1 MSLIL
6 VCSYSS
12 PPKATKGL
20 LLPLLATKLPDLAP
34 PPADFERTEYLLPKD
49 WHDFACEAPQLLS
62 PQLHPTNHGDDRTT
76 DAGRARDLG
85 LSQKTCG
92 DRFQVR
98 AQHDLRDP
106 RTARRNQDRKLG
118 DAARTSR
125 ASPSWPA

>member
-20 LLPLLATKLPDLAP
+20 LLPLLAAKLPDLAP

-62 PQLHPTNHGDDRTT
+62 TAEHRLILRPIYSRNLCLPTKFKFDLMWSQLE
-76 DAGRARDLG
+76 
-85 LSQKTCG
+85 S
-92 DRFQVR
+92 
-98 AQHDLRDP
+98 
-106 RTARRNQDRKLG
+106 
-118 DAARTSR
+118 
-125 ASPSWPA
+125 